1 MSSGPGKI
9 QARDPRF
16 VCQIGMARPPLP
28 LTDLHLAD
36 LGREIY
42 GTNKPTEAQRVST
55 LRAAHV
61 AGAGRIQ
68 RTNSQSSP
76 TPAE

>member
-1 MSSGPGKI
+1 MSRGPGKI
-9 QARDPRF
+9 RRMIHDLF
-16 VCQIGMARPPLP
+16 VRLGWLDRSHTV
-28 LTDLHLAD
+28 TDLC
-36 LGREIY
+36 REIY
-42 GTNKPTEAQRVST
+42 GTNKPTEAQRASA

-68 RTNSQSSP
+68 PTNSQSSP

>member
-1 MSSGPGKI
+1 VI
-9 QARDPRF
+9 HDLF
-16 VCQIGMARPPLP
+16 VRLGWLNSRHT

-36 LGREIY
+36 LRREIY
-42 GTNKPTEAQRVST
+42 GTNKPTEAERASA
-55 LRAAHV
+55 LRAAHG

-68 RTNSQSSP
+68 PTNSQSSP